1 LCSQATVSRWENAP
15 GLREAARP
23 MRVMVALY
31 CASYAPHL
39 PPALSD
45 VVHGHQQLS
54 LFNAHYDERCF
65 LCQGASHF
73 ARSWPFDHARHL
85 ANRHEGHLLSVGLND
100 CRRFMILLDISMD
113 S

>member
-1 LCSQATVSRWENAP
+1 MICVLRRVSRWENAP

-65 LCQGASHF
+65 LCQGGVALRQELALRPREAS
-73 ARSWPFDHARHL
+73 RQSP
-85 ANRHEGHLLSVGLND
+85 
-100 CRRFMILLDISMD
+100 
-113 S
+113 